1 MRVRSNFVVNVTLRS
16 GEWRS
21 TTLCNVV
28 IVIIWTAG
36 MVSVADEDM

>member
-1 MRVRSNFVVNVTLRS
+1 MVNVTLRS
-16 GEWRS
+16 EEWRS

-36 MVSVADEDM
+36 MVSVVDEGM